1 MQQEP
6 RHAARRDPDDSA
18 GLSQPERDAVQQLST
33 QNRALTQA
41 IADEQ
46 RLRQREAD
54 LRREADRLLQV
65 LRDAIARYQRT
76 SPAEETTP
84 LPLPL
89 LLAGIT
95 AQPRSGQRTPPGPQ
109 APHGAAADRRDA
121 IRALTARV
129 EELRRAVTLLLP
141 ADD

>member
-6 RHAARRDPDDSA
+6 RHSARRDPDDSA
-18 GLSQPERDAVQQLST
+18 GLPQPERDAVQQLST

-46 RLRQREAD
+46 RLRRREGE
-54 LRREADRLLQV
+54 LRREADRLLEV

-76 SPAEETTP
+76 PRAAATTP

-95 AQPRSGQRTPPGPQ
+95 AQPGSQRTPHSPQ
-109 APHGAAADRRDA
+109 APHAAAADRRDA